1 MSQLLGTGV
10 ALGAGEYYGFR
21 EHVAGKALVNEDVGY
36 VDVTFSARDWVD
48 SFDGSVPHLLADH
61 VVERAD
67 NVAFANVPAPLAVV
81 RGVVLKYSADAPPVD
96 LGHAWLGG
104 P

>member
-1 MSQLLGTGV
+1 
-10 ALGAGEYYGFR
+10 
-21 EHVAGKALVNEDVGY
+21 
-36 VDVTFSARDWVD
+36 VTFSARDWVD

-81 RGVVLKYSADAPPVD
+81 RGVVLKYSVDAPPVD
-96 LGHAWLGG
+96 LMGMPGLVGHETWSWSFVVVDEDLRARRSYRWGLRLRRLQSSVV
-104 P
+104 